1 MSQIRQNRFQLSA
14 GLNIETLNTIGSGN
28 TQPYLSRVSHSI
40 RGSNS
45 LNSASESTANL
56 NI

>member
-28 TQPYLSRVSHSI
+28 NQPYLSRVSNSI